1 MAEHAD
7 EGESMA
13 EQIPDRFEI
22 ALRRRTTEEKWV
34 ELAHEVTQEYDL
46 DPALAEAVEDACR
59 EDDLDAVLQA
69 LTDFLRAMREAKG
82 LL

>member
-1 MAEHAD
+1 MKLH
-7 EGESMA
+7 
-13 EQIPDRFEI
+13 R
-22 ALRRRTTEEKWV
+22 K
-34 ELAHEVTQEYDL
+34 YDL

-59 EDDLDAVLQA
+59 EDDLNAVLEA